1 MPRGG
6 RRPGA
11 GAPLH
16 NLNRLKG
23 GRQSTQMVEALL
35 ASDPR
40 IWKLFLKR
48 VKGAKYRA
56 RLNLAAT
63 MLWIRIG
70 YSWIDNGPE

>member
-16 NLNRLKG
+16 NLNHLKNG
-23 GRQSTQMVEALL
+23 QCSMQMVQALL

-40 IWKLFLKR
+40 IWTLFLKR

-63 MLWIRIG
+63 MLWIRLG
-70 YSWIDNGPE
+70 YSRDDDDPE